1 MFFFLG
7 GTVNDFTTLALI
19 SSSLPALFLILFS
32 FMPESPVFL
41 MNTGDIHEA
50 RNALQ
55 WFRGKDYDIE
65 DDLRQI
71 RDGILEANANKGKV
85 ADFFSDVVT
94 KKAMIISLGLMVF
107 QQLSGIN
114 AVLFYAG
121 KIFGETGGSMSPS
134 VCAMLIGVVQVRR
147 SFLIK

>member
-1 MFFFLG
+1 M
-7 GTVNDFTTLALI
+7 
-19 SSSLPALFLILFS
+19 
-32 FMPESPVFL
+32 MPESPVFL
-41 MNTGDIHEA
+41 INNGDLQEA

-65 DDLRQI
+65 DELRQI
-71 RDGILEANANKGKV
+71 RDGILEANANKGKIT
-85 ADFFSDVVT
+85 DFLNDTAS

-121 KIFGETGGSMSPS
+121 KIFEQTGGSMPPS
-134 VCAMLIGVVQVRR
+134 VCAMLIGVVQVT
-147 SFLIK
+147 

>member
-1 MFFFLG
+1 MG
-7 GTVNDFTTLALI
+7 DFTSLALI
-19 SSSLPALFLILFS
+19 SSALPALFLVLFS

-41 MNTGDIHEA
+41 INNGDIQEA

-55 WFRGKDYDIE
+55 WFRGKDYDVE

-71 RDGILEANANKGKV
+71 RDGILEANANKAKV
-85 ADFFSDVVT
+85 ADFLNCRATRS
-94 KKAMIISLGLMVF
+94 AMIISLGLMVF

-121 KIFGETGGSMSPS
+121 KIFSETGGSVSPD
-134 VCAMLIGVVQVRR
+134 VCAMLIGLVQVR
-147 SFLIK
+147 KC

>member
-1 MFFFLG
+1 
-7 GTVNDFTTLALI
+7 
-19 SSSLPALFLILFS
+19 
-32 FMPESPVFL
+32 MPESPVFL
-41 MNTGDIHEA
+41 INSGDIQEA

-71 RDGILEANANKGKV
+71 RDGILEANANKGKMT
-85 ADFFSDVVT
+85 DFLYDT
-94 KKAMIISLGLMVF
+94 AAKRAMVISLGLMVF

-121 KIFGETGGSMSPS
+121 KIFEETGGSMSPS
-134 VCAMLIGVVQVRR
+134 VCAMLIGVVQV
-147 SFLIK
+147 SN